1 MSEDEVLARQNVEK
15 AVLASLEQGLGGSCV
30 SVVSYVGGGNAA
42 LGGGDNNDDG
52 PSLGG
57 SCVSV
62 ISYVG
67 GSAP

>member
-1 MSEDEVLARQNVEK
+1 MSEDEVLARQRIEK

-42 LGGGDNNDDG
+42 LGGGDDDG

-67 GSAP
+67 GSSAQ